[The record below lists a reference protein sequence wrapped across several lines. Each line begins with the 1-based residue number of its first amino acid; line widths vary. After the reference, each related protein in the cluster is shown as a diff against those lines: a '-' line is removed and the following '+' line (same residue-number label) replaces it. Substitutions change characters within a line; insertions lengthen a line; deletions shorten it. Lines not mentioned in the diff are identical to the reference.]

1 MKTIIR
7 FFIYQLIIATIFN
20 VFVEKSILK
29 AQPKYFNISICKMHK
44 ELQDK
49 GNGKCA
55 TCNNSVSSS
64 SKRAKICEEC
74 WVKEGGLWNIGCYF
88 CKENTVGGDYARVC
102 SDCAAKDECVV
113 CKKKLHSGDDSNE
126 DGRRIVDKYT
136 IQITI
141 PGQKEKFQEYLNSA
155 TNAMTNQEYEQA
167 ITYFKKCNEIIPH
180 GMDCNIGVALRELK
194 REEEALPYFDS
205 AIKDDPTWADPY
217 GEKGITLAYL
227 GRWND
232 AGPLFKKSIDLK
244 YDSPTVYWMYGKYI
258 EEILKKPS
266 EAIPYYEK
274 VIAKNPKSY
283 KLYNNIGDIY
293 FNEEKYDD
301 AERAYKKVLEH
312 DKNDFNALA
321 FSGEINFKKQNFEE
335 ALKYYLLSHKIK
347 PDNLELNYHMG
358 ICYGYLNQLENAESH
373 FKHALSL
380 NPNLTD
386 VSLELAR
393 LYKSYG
399 VYAKAIPIYEKLIS
413 DDVVTH
419 AAYLDLALCHYM
431 NKQYEDVIQNSKKFI
446 EKETGNYP
454 DPYKWMAIAAA
465 RLNEKQEAEKYCNKA
480 IELNVENQS
489 EIFYFVAAAYSL
501 MNNSDKA
508 LLYLEKAINGGMPK
522 ESPENDS
529 EFDNIKNLQA
539 YKNLIGK

>member
-155 TNAMTNQEYEQA
+155 SKAMTNQEYEQA